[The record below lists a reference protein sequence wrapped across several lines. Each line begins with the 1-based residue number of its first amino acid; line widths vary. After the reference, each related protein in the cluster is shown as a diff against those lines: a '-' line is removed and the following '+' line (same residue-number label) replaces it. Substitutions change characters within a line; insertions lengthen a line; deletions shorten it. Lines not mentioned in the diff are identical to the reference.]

1 MLCLTKIINF
11 AANKWFLQI
20 SILSFITA
28 SLLIRNVKNVKFQI
42 CALWAHNLTMRL
54 NSNIFKK

>member
-1 MLCLTKIINF
+1 MLIKMLYLIKIIDF

-20 SILSFITA
+20 STLSFITA

-42 CALWAHNLTMRL
+42 CALWAHNLTLR
-54 NSNIFKK
+54 